1 MTNLSE
7 LKELVKF
14 MRENGVVQ
22 CGDVVL
28 DPTYREPAVDK
39 PAKVKK
45 VLVTEG
51 VLGSDG
57 LTAEEQFAEYNRVLD
72 AVAPVYREEEI

>member
-1 MTNLSE
+1 MTNLTE
-7 LKELVKF
+7 LKALVAF

-28 DPTYREPAVDK
+28 DPTFRDTSIDK

-45 VLVTEG
+45 VLVKEG
-51 VLGSDG
+51 VLGADG
-57 LTAEEQFAEYNRVLD
+57 RTAEEQLELHNRIID
-72 AVAPVYREEEI
+72 AVAPVYREED